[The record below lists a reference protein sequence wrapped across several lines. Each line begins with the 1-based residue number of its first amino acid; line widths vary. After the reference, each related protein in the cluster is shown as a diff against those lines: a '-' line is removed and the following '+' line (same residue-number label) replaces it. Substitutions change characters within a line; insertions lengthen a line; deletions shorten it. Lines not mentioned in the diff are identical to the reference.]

1 MLVFVSH
8 AREDGDA
15 AEAIALAVRAAGH
28 DVFFDRDP
36 VALPPGEEYDARIRR
51 AIERADL
58 FVFCL
63 SPAAID
69 AGSYTLT
76 EIEIATGRWAHPGGR
91 VLPVMLRPTPL
102 DAVPP
107 YLRAVT
113 ILQPAGNVPASVAE
127 AVSQLAGRVRRRR
140 YLWASGAGGIVL
152 AAALATLVVVG
163 PLRPGPA
170 PPPELPREITGRD
183 GAPMVLVPAGPFS
196 MGHDAWPTTR
206 PVHTVHVSAFY
217 IDRYEVT
224 IARFL
229 PFLEHLGKRRGWD
242 ESFARHGATPDLP
255 AFGVNWATADAYC
268 RWIGKRLPTEAEWEK
283 AARGVDGRRYPWG
296 DDPPTPARATYKG
309 AARFSPP
316 GRFEEG
322 RSPYGVYDMAGNVTE
337 WVADWVDEQY
347 YARSPRADPKGP
359 EQGQYKISRGGSIED
374 DADFLQT
381 FSRRTGSP
389 PNDSYWIHGVRCAS
403 DPPASPDRKA
413 P

>member
-1 MLVFVSH
+1 MVVFVSH
-8 AREDGDA
+8 AREDRDA

-28 DVFFDRDP
+28 EVFFDRDP
-36 VALPPGEEYDARIRR
+36 VALPPGAEYGDRIRR
-51 AIERADL
+51 AIERADI

-76 EIEIATGRWAHPGGR
+76 EVEIASRRWAHPDGR

-107 YLRAVT
+107 
-113 ILQPAGNVPASVAE
+113 AGNVPASVAE
-127 AVSQLAGRVRRRR
+127 AVAQLVGRVRRRR
-140 YLWASGAGGIVL
+140 YLWAAGAGGIVL
-152 AAALATLVVVG
+152 AAALAALVVVG
-163 PLRPGPA
+163 PLRSGLP

-183 GAPMVLVPAGPFS
+183 DAPMVLVPAGPFL
-196 MGHDAWPTTR
+196 MGHDEWLTTR
-206 PVHTVHVSAFY
+206 PAHTVHVSAFY
-217 IDRYEVT
+217 IDKHEVT

-229 PFLEHLGKRRGWD
+229 PFLDHLGKRRGWD

-255 AFGVNWATADAYC
+255 AFGVSWATADAYC

-283 AARGVDGRRYPWG
+283 AARGTDRRRYPWG

-309 AARFSPP
+309 AAKFSPP
-316 GRFEEG
+316 GRFEAG
-322 RSPYGVYDMAGNVTE
+322 RSPYGVHDMAGNVTE

-359 EQGQYKISRGGSIED
+359 ELGQYKISRGGSIED
-374 DADFLQT
+374 GADFLQT
-381 FSRRTGSP
+381 FARRTGSP

-403 DPPASPDRKA
+403 DPPDSPRG
-413 P
+413 